1 MSQIIKYEE
10 QKQKITTYK
19 ELATIAIRSG
29 CYGQMSVEQATN
41 VMLSAAD
48 LGVSPMK
55 ALNGGFHVI
64 KGKITMAGHLISDR
78 IRSSG
83 HSIKVIEHSRDKCVI
98 IGVRK
103 DNGDSYKCEFD
114 LEEAKNAGL
123 LVSDTWKKYPK
134 DMLYNRA
141 IARLG
146 RVLFSDV
153 VGACYSEDEGNDI
166 AGIPPA
172 DRACEDPDVI
182 TIVPAKFSEK
192 EPSMTQQDPL
202 EMLEGKLKADGIN
215 VKHLNQYLEEQANKH
230 NKTISHVIEAA
241 LLNEQMNE
249 RFKSAYQKFLAR
261 LLEAESVSLPL
272 PTELLG
278 A

>member
-1 MSQIIKYEE
+1 MTQIIKYEE

-29 CYGQMSVEQATN
+29 CYGQMSVDQATN

-78 IRSSG
+78 IRSAG
-83 HSIKVIEHSRDKCVI
+83 HSVKVTEHTREKCVI

-103 DNGDSYKCEFD
+103 DNGDSYKSEFD
-114 LEEAKNAGL
+114 MEDAKLAGL
-123 LVSDTWKKYPK
+123 LASPTWKSYPK

-153 VGACYSEDEGNDI
+153 VGACYSEDEGHDI
-166 AGIPPA
+166 AGIPA
-172 DRACEDPDVI
+172 EQRFCEDPDEI
-182 TIVPAKFSEK
+182 ILQPKLLEK
-192 EPSMTQQDPL
+192 EPPIPL
-202 EMLEGKLKADGIN
+202 NSLEEHLKSDGID
-215 VKHLNQYLEEQANKH
+215 VTALQQYLSELAAKKNENPDVIIRSALIPDLLPKF
-230 NKTISHVIEAA
+230 KT
-241 LLNEQMNE
+241 
-249 RFKSAYQKFLAR
+249 AYQKFLVR
-261 LLEAESVSLPL
+261 LSEAQNLPL
-272 PTELLG
+272 PDEVVS

>member
-1 MSQIIKYEE
+1 MTQLVKFEE
-10 QKQKITTYK
+10 QKLKINTYK

-29 CYGQMSVEQATN
+29 CYGQMSIDQATN

-78 IRSSG
+78 IRSAG
-83 HSIKVIEHSRDKCVI
+83 HSIKVIEHTRQKCVI

-103 DNGDSYKCEFD
+103 DNADSYKSEFD
-114 LEEAKNAGL
+114 MEDANLAGL
-123 LVSDTWKKYPK
+123 LSSPTWKSYPK

-166 AGIPPA
+166 AGIPA
-172 DRACEDPDVI
+172 EERSCEDPDVI
-182 TIVPAKFSEK
+182 TILPEK
-192 EPSMTQQDPL
+192 LCNTEPLQVLSQ
-202 EMLEGKLKADGIN
+202 KLQEAGMN
-215 VKHLNQYLEEQANKH
+215 VKGLEQYIDEVASKKNENRD
-230 NKTISHVIEAA
+230 VIVQSA
-241 LLNEQMNE
+241 LLPELLP
-249 RFKSAYQKFLAR
+249 RFKIAYQKFLNR
-261 LLEAESVSLPL
+261 LLEAESLPL
-272 PTELLG
+272 PEQLLG

>member
-1 MSQIIKYEE
+1 MTQIVKYEE

-29 CYGQMSVEQATN
+29 CYGQMSVDQATN

-78 IRSSG
+78 IRSAG
-83 HSIKVIEHSRDKCVI
+83 HSVKVTEHTREKCVI

-103 DNGDSYKCEFD
+103 DNGDSYKSEFD
-114 LEEAKNAGL
+114 MEDAKLAGL
-123 LVSDTWKKYPK
+123 LASPTWKSYPK

-153 VGACYSEDEGNDI
+153 VGACYSEDEGHDI
-166 AGIPPA
+166 AGIPA
-172 DRACEDPDVI
+172 EQRTCEDPDVI
-182 TIVPAKFSEK
+182 IISQPKVAEK
-192 EPSMTQQDPL
+192 EPSMETQNPL
-202 EMLEGKLKADGIN
+202 ETLEESLKSDGID
-215 VKHLNQYLEEQANKH
+215 VAALQQYLSELAAKKNENPE
-230 NKTISHVIEAA
+230 VII
-241 LLNEQMNE
+241 
-249 RFKSAYQKFLAR
+249 KSALIPELLPKFKTSYRKFLAR
-261 LLEAESVSLPL
+261 LLEAENLPL
-272 PTELLG
+272 PDVVP

>member
-1 MSQIIKYEE
+1 MTQLIKYEE
-10 QKQKITTYK
+10 QKQRINTYK
-19 ELATIAIRSG
+19 ELATIAVRSG
-29 CYGQMSVEQATN
+29 CYGQMSVDQATN

-78 IRSSG
+78 IRSAG
-83 HSIKVIEHSRDKCVI
+83 HSIKVVEHTRDKCVI

-103 DNGDSYKCEFD
+103 DNQDSYKSEFD
-114 LEEAKNAGL
+114 MEDAKLAGL
-123 LVSDTWKKYPK
+123 VASPTWKSYPK

-153 VGACYSEDEGNDI
+153 VGACYSEDEGHDI
-166 AGIPPA
+166 AGIPA
-172 DRACEDPDVI
+172 EQRSCEDPDEI
-182 TIVPAKFSEK
+182 IVQPRLSEK
-192 EPSMTQQDPL
+192 EPSLARQEPL
-202 EMLEGKLKADGIN
+202 EILSESLKADGIS
-215 VKHLNQYLEEQANKH
+215 VHALQQYLSEL
-230 NKTISHVIEAA
+230 AA
-241 LLNEQMNE
+241 KKNENPDLIIQSALIPELLP

-261 LLEAESVSLPL
+261 LLEAEALPL
-272 PTELLG
+272 PTE
-278 A
+278 AVPA

>member
-1 MSQIIKYEE
+1 MTQIIKYEE

-29 CYGQMSVEQATN
+29 CYGQMSVDQATN

-78 IRSSG
+78 IRSAG
-83 HSIKVIEHSRDKCVI
+83 HSVKVTEHTREKCVI

-103 DNGDSYKCEFD
+103 DNGDSYKSEFD
-114 LEEAKNAGL
+114 MEDAKLAGL
-123 LVSDTWKKYPK
+123 LASPTWKGYPK

-153 VGACYSEDEGNDI
+153 VGACYSEDEGHDI
-166 AGIPPA
+166 AGIPVEQ
-172 DRACEDPDVI
+172 RVCQDPDEI
-182 TIVPAKFSEK
+182 IIHAKLSEK
-192 EPSMTQQDPL
+192 EPSMETQNPL
-202 EMLEGKLKADGIN
+202 ESLEEHLKSDG
-215 VKHLNQYLEEQANKH
+215 VDVTALQQYLNELAAKKKENPD
-230 NKTISHVIEAA
+230 VIIRSA
-241 LLNEQMNE
+241 LLPELLPK
-249 RFKSAYQKFLAR
+249 FKNAYQKFLVR
-261 LLEAESVSLPL
+261 LLEAEALPL
-272 PTELLG
+272 PD
-278 A
+278 AIAHA